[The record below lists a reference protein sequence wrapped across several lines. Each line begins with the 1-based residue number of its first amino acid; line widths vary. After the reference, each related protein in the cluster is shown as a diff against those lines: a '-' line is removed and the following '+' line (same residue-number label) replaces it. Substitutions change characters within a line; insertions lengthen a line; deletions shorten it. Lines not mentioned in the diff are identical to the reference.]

1 MLNMAKP
8 LHDAGFTL
16 LEVLITIVIL
26 VFGLLGLAGLQGR
39 ATIADM
45 ESYQRSQALIL
56 AKDMHDRINANRL
69 LAFDDPSLYV
79 TLAGTGSSP
88 TCPGG
93 DIVEKDICDWHNTL
107 LGAAVKLG
115 SESIG
120 SMIGA
125 RGCVSYDA
133 ASELPVGGAGTG
145 IYSVA
150 VAWQG
155 MAPTM
160 APTNST
166 CGQGQYGANDA
177 IRRVVVTQ
185 FRIGNLSRVS
195 P

>member
-56 AKDMHDRINANRL
+56 AKDMHDRINANR
-69 LAFDDPSLYV
+69 ASASSYNNV
-79 TLAGTGSSP
+79 QAGTGASP

-93 DIVEKDICDWHNTL
+93 GIAEKDICDWHNAL
-107 LGAAVKLG
+107 LGASVKLG
-115 SESIG
+115 SNSIG

-125 RGCVSYDA
+125 RGCISYDA

-155 MAPTM
+155 MAPTLV
-160 APTNST
+160 PTNST

-185 FRIGNLSRVS
+185 FRIGNLSLVS